1 MLVVALQVVLA
12 EETEKDVKGM
22 EQRLAVLEEE
32 TAALRRRRATLTL
45 TLEVSEPS
53 LRRAPFIG
61 GAGGWLSRRVKL
73 TVEGF

>member
-1 MLVVALQVVLA
+1 MLVVAVQVVLA

-45 TLEVSEPS
+45 TLEVSEASPRRS
-53 LRRAPFIG
+53 RAPFIG
-61 GAGGWLSRRVKL
+61 GAGAGCQ
-73 TVEGF
+73 GA